1 MDWVTSDT
9 YVQFLLHGKERLEN
23 APPAAVDGGARIG
36 DHDHARLRLALEN
49 AIEWRVGHVAAEERA
64 DVEVMWIRKE
74 VNERALALVR
84 PRLECVVDKLE
95 DPFVIRVGEEEV
107 ATYIW
112 SN

>member
-1 MDWVTSDT
+1 M
-9 YVQFLLHGKERLEN
+9 K
-23 APPAAVDGGARIG
+23 
-36 DHDHARLRLALEN
+36 
-49 AIEWRVGHVAAEERA
+49 WRVSHIAAEERA
-64 DVEVMWIRKE
+64 DVEVLRVGE
-74 VNERALALVR
+74 EAYVCAPALVR